1 MTKAIIQL
9 YIYYECMETKLCLA
23 DVPKALTFEL
33 VLEGS
38 VQNGKAVLR

>member
-9 YIYYECMETKLCLA
+9 YTCYECMETKPRVA
-23 DVPKALTFEL
+23 DVPEALTPEL

-38 VQNGKAVLR
+38 VQDGKAVTR

>member
-9 YIYYECMETKLCLA
+9 CTCYECMETKLCLA
-23 DVPKALTFEL
+23 DVPEALTSEL

-38 VQNGKAVLR
+38 IQDGKAVVR